1 MVATHKPEHEIVNC
15 DLVDDKLKN
24 EINTELEKSGRH
36 NFDWAAD
43 ENELALVN
51 GQDNKANNDN
61 KKPMFLFGFR
71 DLVWTNIVW
80 LTILHVIFV
89 WAFIYTLLEPIKF
102 FTVVWGGLLSVG
114 TALGLSVGNHRLWAH
129 RTFQAKPL
137 LRFFLLCLQT
147 ATMNGSVISFA
158 RDHRNHH
165 KWSGTHADPKNPDRG
180 FFYAHIGWWLLRKRP
195 EVIEYGKKIPI
206 DDMLEEKMLVFQ
218 HRYYLP
224 LMFLSAFIIPV
235 GVPILIWN
243 EHPFISLGSSVI
255 RILLVLHHFFAINSF
270 AHFYGHHPYNRYQ
283 KPTENQIINWI
294 SMGEGHHNY
303 HHTFPFDYCNS
314 EFYWWEKYSPA
325 SLFIEVCILLRLAS
339 KPKKPSKA
347 LIRKVGEAKGK
358 PEYFAMI
365 DKRSLPKRIAI
376 GLFDWLA
383 GMFVT
388 QWPLW
393 IGLVF
398 KVIDGRPTIVF

>member
-1 MVATHKPEHEIVNC
+1 
-15 DLVDDKLKN
+15 
-24 EINTELEKSGRH
+24 
-36 NFDWAAD
+36 
-43 ENELALVN
+43 
-51 GQDNKANNDN
+51 
-61 KKPMFLFGFR
+61 MFCSYYCF
-71 DLVWTNIVW
+71 NIH
-80 LTILHVIFV
+80 L
-89 WAFIYTLLEPIKF
+89 Y
-102 FTVVWGGLLSVG
+102 
-114 TALGLSVGNHRLWAH
+114 
-129 RTFQAKPL
+129 
-137 LRFFLLCLQT
+137 
-147 ATMNGSVISFA
+147 
-158 RDHRNHH
+158 
-165 KWSGTHADPKNPDRG
+165 
-180 FFYAHIGWWLLRKRP
+180 
-195 EVIEYGKKIPI
+195 
-206 DDMLEEKMLVFQ
+206 
-218 HRYYLP
+218 
-224 LMFLSAFIIPV
+224 
-235 GVPILIWN
+235 
-243 EHPFISLGSSVI
+243 
-255 RILLVLHHFFAINSF
+255 
-270 AHFYGHHPYNRYQ
+270 RYQ